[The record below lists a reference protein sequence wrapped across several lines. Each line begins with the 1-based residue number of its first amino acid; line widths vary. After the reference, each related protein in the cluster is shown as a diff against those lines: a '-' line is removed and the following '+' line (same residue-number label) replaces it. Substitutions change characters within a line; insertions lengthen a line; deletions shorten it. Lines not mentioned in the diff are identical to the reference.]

1 MCFVA
6 VAHAPATHHPA
17 RDHAEFRSHWQRMLA
32 EEGKEE
38 VLVQGM
44 DANAQ
49 LGVAQTSSSAA
60 RGSAKRRWDCPDL
73 SATGRLSSVLGT
85 KGLPRTSR
93 TGRVLLELCREHHL
107 CAPMSFF
114 QHRTYSTWTHP
125 RWRSEHTL
133 DHWFVRRQDL
143 KRVLDAR
150 VSGAVALHS
159 DHRALLLDLRVAR
172 NLRLKT
178 SQRRPPQQF
187 STHLLRRPEVVR
199 DCRAAALRAFSA
211 SSPADAGTPSSPS
224 LCGPSGQTIPAPGR
238 SDAAF
243 EHAKAALLSAAEE
256 VLTAPQMRPQP
267 AWFTLR
273 EAEILRRIQARQS
286 AESRWHQS
294 SVCTV
299 MSGFGI
305 NLQLHLKS
313 LPFTSPHLS
322 RYCPTTSSCVVFR
335 RCCFGSTCVVFR
347 RCCFGSNKL
356 LLQGGLR
363 SHLSGHSRWCG
374 CQAGRQFSSRALQC
388 VFSGLHRGAR
398 RPVDCCET

>member
-49 LGVAQTSSSAA
+49 LGVVQTSSAAA

-187 STHLLRRPEVVR
+187 NTHLLRRPEVVR
-199 DCRAAALRAFSA
+199 DFRAAALRAFSA

-224 LCGPSGQTIPAPGR
+224 LCGPSGQIIPASGR

-256 VLTAPQMRPQP
+256 VLTEPQMRPQPQP

-273 EAEILRRIQARQS
+273 EAELLRRIQARQS
-286 AESRWHQS
+286 AESRWHQA
-294 SVCTV
+294 
-299 MSGFGI
+299 SGAA
-305 NLQLHLKS
+305 KAAAAKD
-313 LPFTSPHLS
+313 
-322 RYCPTTSSCVVFR
+322 Y
-335 RCCFGSTCVVFR
+335 
-347 RCCFGSNKL
+347 
-356 LLQGGLR
+356 
-363 SHLSGHSRWCG
+363 
-374 CQAGRQFSSRALQC
+374 AA
-388 VFSGLHRGAR
+388 AR
-398 RPVDCCET
+398 RAISREVRRSKRQ